1 MTQLLVYPFTHWFY
15 CCTYHGYDGSKFDRV
30 LVDFC
35 CGSEMGGIIP
45 IYLVAEFKE
54 GKCLPSEGS
63 FIFSGQFI
71 NFGVE
76 FFYFFFVAVGY
87 VFVDLGVSEML
98 LYVLF
103 DVDIS
108 EHDDGTHI
116 FVCPD
121 RDEFYMIRKVAEG

>member
-1 MTQLLVYPFTHWFY
+1 MIAIQWLICFQWSIHQLW
-15 CCTYHGYDGSKFDRV
+15 SWV
-30 LVDFC
+30 L
-35 CGSEMGGIIP
+35 
-45 IYLVAEFKE
+45 L
-54 GKCLPSEGS
+54 
-63 FIFSGQFI
+63 
-71 NFGVE
+71 
-76 FFYFFFVAVGY
+76 FFFVAVGY